1 MPVIAMEI
9 IWNFLSLVLIWKLRN
24 RIRPDGM
31 LFALYIALYS
41 VGRFMVT
48 FLRDDRVWALG
59 LQEAQYIAI
68 LVLVVTVPLLIIKAR
83 PASRLDPATEG
94 GPAEGDVQSPRFRRT
109 RAERRRRDRRG

>member
-9 IWNFLSLVLIWKLRN
+9 VWNLLALTLVWRLRN

-41 VGRFMVT
+41 VGRFMIT
-48 FLRDDRVWALG
+48 FLREDRIWAYG

-68 LVLVVTVPLLIIKAR
+68 LVLLVTVPLLIIKAR
-83 PASRLDPATEG
+83 RAPRPVLATEG
-94 GPAEGDVQSPRFRRT
+94 GRSEDADSAPRRRGT
-109 RAERRRRDRRG
+109 RAERRRRDRR